1 MGNEADLL
9 QLVLAVRSLGGRV
22 KRAMNDLKPTSDAFS
37 FDYAA
42 TTVRSICILLGCSR
56 LDNTVSYENTVN
68 AFNRYVALSK
78 PQCDDHSSLSTS
90 SKLGDDSYSASTI
103 AVGDTAGNNNID
115 PSDDDPT
122 LEPLS
127 SSPPSQQQGSDV
139 CDWDNYQLSS
149 DSNDESYYRAITN
162 INNCTSN
169 IVSDRN
175 VTMITAIPRTIIA
188 TTPADQLPSI
198 SHLHLPVMDTAM
210 AADRLSDEVCY
221 DDYQSNQDEKQ
232 LSVIETQLEQEGDED
247 ETQSEEV
254 LLDQPSSS
262 GEVDPLP
269 GSVFSL
275 SDLYYSFWEFVA
287 RLLEFA
293 YHPRRR
299 CAECLQTIEGR
310 HVNIT
315 VAATA
320 LPPACPYYCYSI
332 DENHL
337 SYTCRLPDPTG
348 WLRHRA
354 PPLATAGHRHRH
366 GSTGPTFTH
375 YLHYMY
381 YMTPIYFSFL
391 L

>member
-1 MGNEADLL
+1 MMGNETDLL

-22 KRAMNDLKPTSDAFS
+22 KRALNDLKPTSDAFS

-78 PQCDDHSSLSTS
+78 PQCNDHSSLSTS

-115 PSDDDPT
+115 NPSDDDPT

-127 SSPPSQQQGSDV
+127 SSPPQQQQDSDV
-139 CDWDNYQLSS
+139 CDWDYQLSS

-188 TTPADQLPSI
+188 TTPADQLPSTI

-221 DDYQSNQDEKQ
+221 DDILVFTKSLELNCHKY
-232 LSVIETQLEQEGDED
+232 LSK
-247 ETQSEEV
+247 
-254 LLDQPSSS
+254 
-262 GEVDPLP
+262 
-269 GSVFSL
+269 SVSL
-275 SDLYYSFWEFVA
+275 SS
-287 RLLEFA
+287 
-293 YHPRRR
+293 
-299 CAECLQTIEGR
+299 LQR
-310 HVNIT
+310 
-315 VAATA
+315 
-320 LPPACPYYCYSI
+320 
-332 DENHL
+332 
-337 SYTCRLPDPTG
+337 
-348 WLRHRA
+348 
-354 PPLATAGHRHRH
+354 
-366 GSTGPTFTH
+366 
-375 YLHYMY
+375 
-381 YMTPIYFSFL
+381 
-391 L
+391 